1 MKTGDLFQFVMML
14 LVSVGL
20 LWGILYW
27 LKNLLEDVHTQ
38 ITGIWTNSDSSFKV
52 LIYSTA
58 DAALQGDVVWADSPK
73 SKDLRFNGS
82 SGYEAPVFH
91 FWKGKLYQS
100 VYESAMRVPVETP
113 IEKNHSVFTLPINR
127 VNWSARKHGSLLLRF
142 FVA

>member
-1 MKTGDLFQFVMML
+1 MKTGDLFQFAMML

-58 DAALQGDVVWADSPK
+58 DAALQGDVVWADSQNQK
-73 SKDLRFNGS
+73 ILGS
-82 SGYEAPVFH
+82 TVVRDM
-91 FWKGKLYQS
+91 K
-100 VYESAMRVPVETP
+100 
-113 IEKNHSVFTLPINR
+113 
-127 VNWSARKHGSLLLRF
+127 LRF
-142 FVA
+142 FIFGKGSYTSPFTNQQCEFRLRLLSKKTIQFYFTDQSGKLVGQETWKLAA